1 MNYPPSGS
9 LIESIAPLTM
19 SQPSKPISEVPEAS
33 IASIFPPNNS
43 ESSGSAPN
51 ETIPQISHSIASV
64 FPPTKSQ
71 SESSESNERN
81 LQPQETHPIQSIFQ
95 PTKSHTNSS
104 DSLHK
109 CSSST
114 SIQAHFRSNK
124 LEHSTESIQ
133 HSSSIR
139 LSEPERVPLNRVEE
153 KLSRDQIKQLLHML
167 RVMVPANSKTSLE
180 CLLDSTKTY
189 INELKWKHQSSE
201 CHKEYLQKQLERL
214 VNNINVGIAGR
225 NATILIQCSKNHS
238 PSTLM
243 LALMELELDVFNAT
257 WTVVNDLMILHAVVN
272 MESGFYTQEQLR
284 LALLAKL
291 GLAFFQ

>member
-1 MNYPPSGS
+1 
-9 LIESIAPLTM
+9 M
-19 SQPSKPISEVPEAS
+19 SQPSKPISEGRVPEATAS

-51 ETIPQISHSIASV
+51 ETIPQSSNSVASV

-81 LQPQETHPIQSIFQ
+81 LQPQQTHPIQSIFQ

-104 DSLHK
+104 DSLH
-109 CSSST
+109 
-114 SIQAHFRSNK
+114 
-124 LEHSTESIQ
+124 TESIQ
-133 HSSSIR
+133 QSTSIR

-153 KLSRDQIKQLLHML
+153 RLSRDQIKQLIHML
-167 RVMVPANSKTSLE
+167 RVMVPANSKTSVE

-189 INELKWKHQSSE
+189 INELKGKHQSSE
-201 CHKEYLQKQLERL
+201 CHREYLQKQLESL
-214 VNNINVGIAGR
+214 VNNINLGIAGR

-243 LALMELELDVFNAT
+243 VALMELELDVYNAT
-257 WTVVNDLMILHAVVN
+257 WTVVNDLMMLHAVVN
-272 MESGFYTQEQLR
+272 MQSRFYTQEQLR